1 MKVVDKKR
9 STVLL
14 FLLVFSVMLGRY
26 SLDIGFSLKPYMIFI
41 AFVLIF
47 SLHRFYLHK
56 LYSYEVM
63 MILFYLYYSSTAIIA
78 KFPNASFRMILGV
91 IIIFGSYFMF
101 KFILDGYSIN
111 EIHLSIASAGIVF
124 NLISIILY
132 LIGIVSLN
140 FHLVGNQIEAYGLLM
155 DRNTPRLVGLLSD
168 PNLFVF
174 YNMLFVCFYIHNL
187 DGLKN
192 KIGLM
197 LSVTTCLLTFSRG
210 AFLALFFVGVIY
222 VLTSKPKVLFKLS
235 FIALLITP
243 IIFYIVEN
251 WFSIDLLSIILERA
265 NSTTSDGGSG
275 RLDLWSRG
283 LGYMLDSPVFGIG
296 AFNFPQYNLYF
307 YGKEMY
313 MHNTFLEVLT
323 ESGLIGIMLYTI
335 FCLFIMFTVLKNGL
349 YKKYPYLLTTL
360 VGYFILMMTL
370 SVIINEALF
379 LYLSILWKCLNV
391 EKINDKNND
400 KPIIK

>member
-1 MKVVDKKR
+1 MKVIDKKR

-14 FLLVFSVMLGRY
+14 FLLVFSVMLGKY
-26 SLDIGFSLKPYMIFI
+26 SLNIGFALKPYMILI
-41 AFVLIF
+41 AVVLVF

-56 LYSYEVM
+56 LYLYEVI
-63 MILFYLYYSSTAIIA
+63 MILFYLYYCSTAIIA
-78 KFPNASFRMILGV
+78 KFPNASFRMVMGI

-111 EIHLSIASAGIVF
+111 EIQLSIASAGILF

-140 FHLVGNQIEAYGLLM
+140 FHLVGNEIEIYGLLM
-155 DRNTPRLVGLLSD
+155 DRNSPRLVGLLSD
-168 PNLFVF
+168 PNIFVF
-174 YNMLFVCFYIHNL
+174 YNMLFVCFYLHNL
-187 DGLKN
+187 DSLKN
-192 KIGLM
+192 KVGL
-197 LSVTTCLLTFSRG
+197 LLAVTACLLTFSRG
-210 AFLALFFVGVIY
+210 AFVALFFVGIIY
-222 VLTSKPKVLFKLS
+222 VLTSKPKALFKLS

-243 IIFYIVEN
+243 IIFYVVEN
-251 WFSIDLLSIILERA
+251 WFSIDLISIILERA

-275 RLDLWSRG
+275 RLDLWARG
-283 LGYMLDSPVFGIG
+283 LGYMLDSPIFGIG

-335 FCLFIMFTVLKNGL
+335 FCISIMFTVLKDSL

-379 LYLSILWKCLNV
+379 LYIAILWKCLNA
-391 EKINDKNND
+391 EKINVK
-400 KPIIK
+400 K